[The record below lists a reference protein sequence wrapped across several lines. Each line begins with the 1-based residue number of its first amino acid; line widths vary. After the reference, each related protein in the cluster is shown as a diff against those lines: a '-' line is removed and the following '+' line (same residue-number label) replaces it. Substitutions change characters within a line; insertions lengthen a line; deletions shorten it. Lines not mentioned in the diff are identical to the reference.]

1 MTEAKSRVKTGLLFK
16 SPVNPLKPI
25 SSESIEHHV
34 RKHAT
39 AAWSPHSWRS
49 AMLTWSLEN
58 GWTREVAMAA
68 IDHQRATGATVSYDA
83 SKHTE
88 AVSELLKA
96 WAECVAAKS

>member
-1 MTEAKSRVKTGLLFK
+1 
-16 SPVNPLKPI
+16 
-25 SSESIEHHV
+25 
-34 RKHAT
+34 
-39 AAWSPHSWRS
+39 
-49 AMLTWSLEN
+49 MLTWSLEN